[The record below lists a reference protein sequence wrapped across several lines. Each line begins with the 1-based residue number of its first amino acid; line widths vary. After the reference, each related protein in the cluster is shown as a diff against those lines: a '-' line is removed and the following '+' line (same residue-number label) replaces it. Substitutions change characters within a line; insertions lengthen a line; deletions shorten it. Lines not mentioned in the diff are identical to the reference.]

1 MTSVFDETIC
11 VTCGRSF
18 ILKVM
23 DRLQD
28 KDNFCNIISN
38 RMRLADDIHPVRT
51 LFTCFS
57 HNSGTVLFSA
67 SDPTEASPQIA
78 SMSLLPPHF
87 LSCRRPRYRRSMPMC
102 QEF

>member
-11 VTCGRSF
+11 VTCSRSF
-18 ILKVM
+18 VLKIM

-38 RMRLADDIHPVRT
+38 QMRLADDIHPVRT

-57 HNSGTVLFSA
+57 HISGTVLSSA
-67 SDPTEASPQIA
+67 SDQTDASPQIA
-78 SMSLLPPHF
+78 NMSSPSS
-87 LSCRRPRYRRSMPMC
+87 LSPLNANVPRVLTVVSG
-102 QEF
+102 